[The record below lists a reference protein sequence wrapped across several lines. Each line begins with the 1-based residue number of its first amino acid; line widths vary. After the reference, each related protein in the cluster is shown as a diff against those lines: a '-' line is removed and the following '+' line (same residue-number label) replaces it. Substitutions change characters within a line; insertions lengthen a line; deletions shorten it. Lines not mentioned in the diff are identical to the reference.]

1 MKVVIWRKSI
11 SNDLQYTRVSNWKKV
26 RVQLIILRGLDSLKV
41 YYSFIEKEL
50 GKYYKK
56 WGKKT
61 QKFFVCSFLDLPSVP
76 IIEDVWVEQNH
87 INSSS
92 NLCGLGQLIVQL
104 VFQKKIRQGTSF
116 FHTKIRQLS
125 LIQKNAINLHRY
137 NCIQLLIYLHIS
149 RL

>member
-26 RVQLIILRGLDSLKV
+26 RFQLIILRGLDSLKV

-104 VFQKKIRQGTSF
+104 VQKKFVREPPFFIR
-116 FHTKIRQLS
+116 
-125 LIQKNAINLHRY
+125 
-137 NCIQLLIYLHIS
+137 
-149 RL
+149 RLGSWIWSKKMY